1 MKTSIDREAKED
13 LQMNER
19 AEKAVKTRQLHK
31 EKQRQKELM
40 NKRIKEAMINSLL
53 ETLEAESISPAD
65 KLEASKILNEL
76 RKEH

>member
-1 MKTSIDREAKED
+1 
-13 LQMNER
+13 MNER

-53 ETLEAESISPAD
+53 EALEAESIPPAD